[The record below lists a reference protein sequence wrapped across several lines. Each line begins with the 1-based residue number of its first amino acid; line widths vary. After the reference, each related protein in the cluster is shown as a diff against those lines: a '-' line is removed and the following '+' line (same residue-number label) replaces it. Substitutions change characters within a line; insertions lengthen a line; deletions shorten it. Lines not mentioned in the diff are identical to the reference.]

1 MEEAPNECPSAAQ
14 ASTPSGQPGDGGHTR
29 GTTRTL
35 CYQGP
40 LRSPR
45 PRVQCEGRRCST
57 TQLLLTRTFWFS
69 TKDSHNRATFFSPVL
84 LLTPLSP
91 RALSSHIAKLHKPE
105 SLVET
110 RRPPTHPPKP
120 LRPFP
125 ALKLRSAMP
134 HCTTLDCSVQTRA
147 SRRDPCSCLRGATA
161 LFPSPI
167 FFVSSPKN
175 SYVFTGCLRHFLW
188 EQQPP
193 SPFLGHH
200 QPSPMFLLSLNTCQ
214 LPSPFRD
221 AEKPNMPPPHCP
233 FVLELAQ
240 KSLFSP

>member
-1 MEEAPNECPSAAQ
+1 VEEAPNECPSAAQ

-125 ALKLRSAMP
+125 ALKLHSAMP

-167 FFVSSPKN
+167 FFCVITK
-175 SYVFTGCLRHFLW
+175 
-188 EQQPP
+188 EQLCVYWLPA
-193 SPFLGHH
+193 PFLVGAAAS
-200 QPSPMFLLSLNTCQ
+200 QPLPRASPAITDVSALPQHLS
-214 LPSPFRD
+214 
-221 AEKPNMPPPHCP
+221 A
-233 FVLELAQ
+233 A
-240 KSLFSP
+240 KSLQRC